1 MHFPQKIARLF
12 RAECLA
18 VLLRWRSVFLSAAR
32 ASALLLALS
41 GLVRAEPVA
50 LPDFRIALDETS
62 VSGLS
67 SGGFMAVQFSV
78 AHASIMKGAGIV
90 AGGPFYCARGD
101 VNVATRNCSCTGL
114 FAPLTCEVT
123 PGGTRVRELVAV
135 TQAWAN
141 EGKVDP
147 VHRLAAQRIW
157 LFGGTIDSVVPPPVM
172 QDLEAYYRQFIPAA
186 QLRFVNSVRAE
197 HALPTTSF
205 GHPCD
210 RLGSPY
216 INDCDL
222 DAAGEL
228 LSWIYGA
235 LLPPQAPTGRLIEFD
250 QSEFVSQGTPAAYGL
265 AATGYAYVPP
275 ACEPGTAG
283 GGAQCRLHIA
293 FHGCKQNVAN
303 VGDQFIRQAG
313 YNVWADAN
321 RLIVLYPQTQA
332 KPSNPNAC
340 WNWFD
345 FDDNDPDYANKRG
358 KQMQAIRAMVD
369 RVAGVTLPP
378 ALPLPR
384 CFTAS
389 NAEHVRQ
396 RRAYSWYYLVRAR
409 GSDQILGFGNTYSVT
424 TLRQTAPGYYLPGSC
439 S

>member
-1 MHFPQKIARLF
+1 MHFPQKIAGLL
-12 RAECLA
+12 RAECPA
-18 VLLRWRSVFLSAAR
+18 VLLRWRSVFLSVALAF
-32 ASALLLALS
+32 ALLLALS
-41 GLVRAEPVA
+41 GWVRAEPVA
-50 LPDFRIALDETS
+50 LPDFRIDLDETS

-78 AHASIMKGAGIV
+78 AHASIIKGAGIV

-114 FAPLTCEVT
+114 FAPLTCEVR
-123 PGGTRVRELVAV
+123 PGGTRVQELVAV
-135 TQAWAN
+135 TQSWAN
-141 EGKVDP
+141 AGKVDP
-147 VHRLAAQRIW
+147 VNRLAAQRIW
-157 LFGGTIDSVVPPPVM
+157 LFSGTIDSVVPPPVM
-172 QDLEAYYRQFIPAA
+172 HDLE
-186 QLRFVNSVRAE
+186 
-197 HALPTTSF
+197 ALPTTSF
-205 GHPCD
+205 GNPCD
-210 RLGSPY
+210 HLGAPY

-228 LSWIYGA
+228 LSWIYGS
-235 LLPPQAPTGRLIEFD
+235 LLPPQAPNGRLIEFD
-250 QSEFVSQGTPAAYGL
+250 QSEFVSQGTPAAHGL

-275 ACEPGTAG
+275 ACEPGTAD

-303 VGDQFIRQAG
+303 VGDQFIRHAG
-313 YNVWADAN
+313 YNAWADAN

-384 CFTAS
+384 CFIAS

-396 RRAYSWYYLVRAR
+396 GRAYSWYYLVRAR

-424 TLRQTAPGYYLPGSC
+424 SLRQTAPGYYLPGTC